1 MTLDM
6 PRLATVF
13 GLGLVAIGIGTYF
26 ASGQSSYTA
35 LIPAAFGLAL
45 LALGVLAKR
54 SRSTKHAMHAAAMV
68 ALLGFVGSANGLPAM
83 VRLALGEAVELP
95 LAVVSKSLM
104 AIAMAIFLGLC
115 IRSFRQAR
123 KAMQ

>member
-6 PRLATVF
+6 PRLATAL
-13 GLGLVAIGIGTYF
+13 GLGLVAIGISTYF

-35 LIPAAFGLAL
+35 LIPAAFGLVLA
-45 LALGVLAKR
+45 ALGVLAR
-54 SRSTKHAMHAAAMV
+54 RASSSKHAMHAAAMV
-68 ALLGFVGSANGLPAM
+68 ALLGFVGSANGLPDM
-83 VRLALGEAVELP
+83 VRLILGETVELP
-95 LAVVSKSLM
+95 LAVVAKSLM
-104 AIAMAIFLGLC
+104 AIAMAVFLGLC

>member
-35 LIPAAFGLAL
+35 LIPAAFGLVL
-45 LALGVLAKR
+45 SALGVLAKHT
-54 SRSTKHAMHAAAMV
+54 SSSKHSMHAAAMV
-68 ALLGFVGSANGLPAM
+68 ALLGFVGSANGLPDM
-83 VRLALGEAVELP
+83 VRLALGETVELP
-95 LAVVSKSLM
+95 LAATSKSLM
-104 AIAMAIFLGLC
+104 AIAMAAFLGLC